1 MLPLKALGGWG
12 ESFLVSPS
20 FWWWL
25 TVLGISRFKAVSL
38 QSLPLLL
45 HDHLPSVCV
54 CLHLPCV
61 CLSVS
66 PFPFL
71 SFAASGPSCVTRVF
85 FTSCGA
91 SVVMHGL

>member
-20 FWWWL
+20 FWWWP

-38 QSLPLLL
+38 QSLPPLL

-54 CLHLPCV
+54 SLHLPCV

-71 SFAASGPSCVTRVF
+71 SFAASGPSRVTRVF
-85 FTSCGA
+85 VTSRGA
-91 SVVMHGL
+91 PDVMHGL